1 MTVEMVA
8 GINSPTAA
16 RALKFEEGFLAK
28 IPMPMI
34 NDPTN
39 PGTLIPK
46 YATTKEHLKADI
58 IKRYL
63 RIAEQGH
70 DIIKLS
76 VGKVMNEDDL
86 S

>member
-1 MTVEMVA
+1 MAVEMVA
-8 GINSPTAA
+8 GINSPTVA
-16 RALKFEEGFLAK
+16 RALKFEEGLLAK
-28 IPMPMI
+28 IPIPMI
-34 NDPTN
+34 DDPVN

-46 YATTKEHLKADI
+46 YATTKEHLRADI

-76 VGKVMNEDDL
+76 AGRVMNEDDL
-86 S
+86 A